1 MWDETATELTNSSA
15 KSLLDGLNEDGDDA
29 PVLPHALTNLLNT
42 KHVFEVKS
50 QMYYNYEELKSHTF
64 AISELREVGE
74 ASNVYTLEDGDEIH
88 KSLMKRLLRG
98 PKMCAPSIS
107 SEPKKEKVI
116 EQATDEKL
124 GRTVTRMAL
133 QRLFRHS
140 RHYHGTYSQD
150 FTHTELEDGGDR
162 RTSDNEYLTTLP
174 AATYND

>member
-1 MWDETATELTNSSA
+1 
-15 KSLLDGLNEDGDDA
+15 
-29 PVLPHALTNLLNT
+29 
-42 KHVFEVKS
+42 
-50 QMYYNYEELKSHTF
+50 
-64 AISELREVGE
+64 
-74 ASNVYTLEDGDEIH
+74 
-88 KSLMKRLLRG
+88 
-98 PKMCAPSIS
+98 
-107 SEPKKEKVI
+107 VI

-140 RHYHGTYSQD
+140 RHYYGTYSQD